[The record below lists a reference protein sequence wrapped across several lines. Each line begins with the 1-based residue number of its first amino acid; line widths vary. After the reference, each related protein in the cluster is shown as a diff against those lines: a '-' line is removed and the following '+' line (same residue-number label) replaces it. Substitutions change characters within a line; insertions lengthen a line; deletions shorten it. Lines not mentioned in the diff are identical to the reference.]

1 MKTET
6 LAQTAITK
14 TDRTLKSVPLPS
26 PDQLRGTI
34 PRTPNSERTVNRSRS
49 EIEEILTGKDDHR
62 LLVVCGPCSIHD
74 INASMEYARRLAN
87 LAKSV
92 EDEIAIVMRTYFE
105 KPRSVVGWKGLV
117 YGPELAGA
125 SAPNNGLS
133 IARRLLT
140 QINEMD
146 LPCAT
151 EFLNP
156 VIAPYLEDL
165 ISYGAIGA
173 RTAESQIHRELVSAL
188 SIPIGMKNDMQ
199 GDLQSAVNAIQ
210 SANQA
215 HSIFGIDAQGAPA
228 IIQAPGNPY
237 AHVFLRGGHQ
247 GPNLDRQS
255 IQSATESLASST
267 LKRPVMLDCSHANS
281 NKDYRNQGPNAIN
294 ATERFLDDSPE
305 IAGIMLESNIIE
317 GSQRFQAGNKHTYG
331 QSITDS
337 CIGWNETEMLV
348 HKIARKLKSR
358 RDR

>member
-1 MKTET
+1 MNTET
-6 LAQTAITK
+6 LAQIANAK
-14 TDRTLKSVPLPS
+14 MNRTSKSVPLPS
-26 PDQLRGTI
+26 PDQLRSTI
-34 PRTPNSERTVNRSRS
+34 PRTPNSEKTVNRSRS

-74 INASMEYARRLAN
+74 INASMEYARRLAS

-117 YGPELAGA
+117 YDPELAGV

-133 IARRLLT
+133 IARRLLS

-188 SIPIGMKNDMQ
+188 PLPVGMKNGMQ

-210 SANQA
+210 AANQA
-215 HSIFGIDAQGAPA
+215 
-228 IIQAPGNPY
+228 
-237 AHVFLRGGHQ
+237 
-247 GPNLDRQS
+247 NLDRQS

-267 LKRPVMLDCSHANS
+267 LKRPVMIDCSHANS
-281 NKDYRNQGPNAIN
+281 NKDYRKQGPNAIN
-294 ATERFLDDSPE
+294 ATELFLNDSPE
-305 IAGIMLESNIIE
+305 IAGIMLESNIAE

-337 CIGWNETEMLV
+337 CIGWNETENLI

-358 RDR
+358 HHR

>member
-34 PRTPNSERTVNRSRS
+34 PRTPNSERTVNRSLS
-49 EIEEILTGKDDHR
+49 EIEEILSGKDDHR

-74 INASMEYARRLAN
+74 INASMEYAKRLAN

-117 YGPELAGA
+117 YDPELAGA

-156 VIAPYLEDL
+156 IIAPYLEDL

-237 AHVFLRGGHQ
+237 AHVFLRGGRQ

-255 IQSATESLASST
+255 IRSATESLASPT
-267 LKRPVMLDCSHANS
+267 LKRPIMLDCSHANS
-281 NKDYRNQGPNAIN
+281 NKDYRNQGPNALD
-294 ATERFLDDSPE
+294 ATRLFLSGSPE
-305 IAGIMLESNIIE
+305 IAGIMLESNMIE
-317 GSQRFQAGNKHTYG
+317 GSQRFQAGSSHNYG

-358 RDR
+358 QH